1 MKSQEGY
8 LGCVHSMD
16 YRKPEEPRRRNEEMV
31 EEDNA
36 QISSR
41 GTGDR
46 WQAACLDI
54 RTGRVTYTLKQA
66 LKY

>member
-1 MKSQEGY
+1 M
-8 LGCVHSMD
+8 GCVHSMD

-31 EEDNA
+31 GEDNA
-36 QISSR
+36 QISSW

-46 WQAACLDI
+46 WQAACLNI

-66 LKY
+66 LRY